1 MNRKTHLEDLSNEIF
16 FEIFDY
22 LHMVHIFTGFTLLNK
37 RISNILKSI
46 PLHIVI
52 SFGNSRQQIDFLLYH
67 LTFHEDQVIS
77 INILD
82 RIRDHS
88 SIIHVLFNRHN
99 FINLKSCKFL
109 SIHSMT
115 KLNNIIKQIGN
126 LNKLVILEIFQPD
139 RADLNENEND
149 ELTRILLTNKSSS
162 LRSLKLQYPNHYLNI
177 SNYTF
182 INSNL
187 TSLRLRISGSS
198 STVSI
203 HTILQIFRLCY
214 RIRYLGIA
222 LQHEKRFEN
231 NINVSN
237 PVSPI
242 LNENDLPILSQLT
255 NFHLFIGASCDI
267 WSISSILHC
276 MPNLKHFYFYL
287 FVQTSSWS
295 FTNQYLDGY
304 IWQQILENNLSHLSK
319 FEFHMTVTKRIP
331 KLDLDFVIN
340 SFNYFVKKYSNW
352 NMIIDRW
359 IYGSRLQ
366 DELIILRTMNYIKGK
381 FTVKINIPCIH
392 CRTFETRTTERTID
406 DHYSFYS
413 DITQLKLY
421 IQNKKSNVT
430 CSSPLFQN
438 VTNLLVEMPIIKSS
452 WWNNLFNIVYFQQT
466 TNDNNAQENL
476 SYLSKFVHLT
486 NITTLEFPS
495 AFHVSRWKDTEFIL
509 KSCPNVNILIINT
522 SLLLFSKIINNLSLI
537 PIFKRIKVIKSITED
552 IYFPSNFILK
562 FVERF
567 PSLVHIELQVFSFD
581 ICSFII
587 EVFLTKLEQLSY
599 VKINYHQDT
608 LLDDY
613 FTREYIITKRRKV
626 FPINIINQQM
636 VNVKN
641 NGQIIELWLS

>member
-22 LHMVHIFTGFTLLNK
+22 LHMLHIFTGFTLLNK
-37 RISNILKSI
+37 RISNILQST

-52 SFGNSRQQIDFLLYH
+52 SFGNSRQQIDFLLSH
-67 LTFHEDQVIS
+67 LTSHEDQVIS

-88 SIIHVLFNRHN
+88 SIIHLLLNRHN
-99 FINLKSCKFL
+99 FINLKSCKFI
-109 SIHSMT
+109 SIQSMT

-126 LNKLVILEIFQPD
+126 LNKLVILELIQPD
-139 RADLNENEND
+139 RKDLNENNND

-162 LRSLKLQYPNHYLNI
+162 LRSFKLQYPNHYLNI
-177 SNYTF
+177 SNYAF

-187 TSLRLRISGSS
+187 ISLHLRISGSS

-203 HTILQIFRLCY
+203 HTVLPIFRLCY
-214 RIRYLGIA
+214 RIRYLGIV
-222 LQHEKRFEN
+222 LQHDKRFEN

-237 PVSPI
+237 HLSPI
-242 LNENDLPILSQLT
+242 NENDLPILSQLT
-255 NFHLFIGASCDI
+255 YFNLLIGASCDI
-267 WSISSILHC
+267 WSISFMLHC

-287 FVQTSSWS
+287 LVQTSSWP
-295 FTNQYLDGY
+295 FTNPYLDGY
-304 IWQQILENNLSHLSK
+304 VWQQILENLSYLSK
-319 FEFHMTVTKRIP
+319 FEFHMTVTKRKP

-352 NMIIDRW
+352 NMIIDSW
-359 IYGSRLQ
+359 LYGSHLQ

-381 FTVKINIPCIH
+381 FAAKINIPCIH
-392 CRTFETRTTERTID
+392 FRTFETRTTEKTID
-406 DHYSFYS
+406 EHYSFYS
-413 DITQLKLY
+413 DITKLTVY

-430 CSSPLFQN
+430 WSCPLFQN
-438 VTNLLVEMPIIKSS
+438 VTNLLVEMSIIKSS
-452 WWNNLFNIVYFQQT
+452 WWNNLFNIANFRQT

-476 SYLSKFVHLT
+476 TYLSNFVDLK
-486 NITTLEFPS
+486 NITTLEFSS
-495 AFHVSRWKDTEFIL
+495 AFHINRWKHVEFIL
-509 KSCPNVNILIINT
+509 KSCPNVLILIINT
-522 SLLLFSKIINNLSLI
+522 SLLRYSKIIDNLSLI
-537 PIFKRIKVIKSITED
+537 PIFKQIKLIKSITED
-552 IYFPSNFILK
+552 IYFSSSFILK

-587 EVFLTKLEQLSY
+587 EVFLTKLEQLAY

-613 FTREYIITKRRKV
+613 FTREYIITKRRQV

-636 VNVKN
+636 INVKN
-641 NGQIIELWLS
+641 NGEIIEIWLS